1 MFKFN
6 INTRQEETSLKDA
19 RRLKEDE
26 RDNENT
32 THNTE
37 IDIEIEV
44 IESWLV
50 ERGNEECRRNDI

>member
-1 MFKFN
+1 MILIRSKRKMFKFN

-44 IESWLV
+44 IES
-50 ERGNEECRRNDI
+50 